1 VRTPAAGHVRGAM
14 GVEALM
20 LAKKSIRPEFGALW
34 LEEIQAWPWY
44 EQSAAAIIGE
54 STILLVME
62 AVVGV

>member
-1 VRTPAAGHVRGAM
+1 M
-14 GVEALM
+14 GVEAVM
-20 LAKKSIRPEFGALW
+20 LAKKSIRPEFGAMW

-54 STILLVME
+54 PTILLVME